1 MNLRSPSHAWNGGPC
16 WGVVLLTALTSGG
29 LTRAAEAAG
38 PEPRAV
44 VARCTSPD
52 GTLLSRESSGKDWKP
67 VAKTVMVSSRDVL
80 LALPGVQAVVETEP
94 PGVSLTLF
102 GGWPQLSPSPVLESE
117 VMLHDSRAY
126 DLDFTLREG
135 RVLLTNTKEKGPARI
150 WVRLPGFAW
159 QLTLAEPGTRVGLEI
174 YGRWPRGVRFSKEPR
189 PGEEPTK
196 VLVLLMLKGQ
206 AQLTTDTHSYEMS
219 APPGPA
225 LMTWDSV
232 AGEASGPQRLRAL
245 PAWAD
250 PNVLVPA
257 EGKAVEE
264 VVRAYQAK
272 LKKTGSPEEALTALL
287 DAATTETDKSRAAQ
301 MREFAVLGWNALDDL
316 PRVAEA
322 LADPRSADVRDAAVL
337 ALRMW
342 IGAQAGR
349 DQQLHRFLQDRLGY
363 TDRQADAVLDLLHS
377 PFDADK
383 PATYEALIRL
393 LQHPKLAVRQLARWH
408 LYRLAPVGR
417 DIPYDPAATEEER
430 EKAVKAWNEL
440 VPSGQLPKEKKTK
453 ATGDERKP

>member
-1 MNLRSPSHAWNGGPC
+1 MNLRSPYPGGPC
-16 WGVVLLTALTSGG
+16 WALTLLTAFVSVG
-29 LTRAAEAAG
+29 LAFGAEAPG

-52 GTLLSRESSGKDWKP
+52 GTLLSRESGGREWKP

-94 PGVSLTLF
+94 PAAALTLF

-117 VMLHDSRAY
+117 VTLHDSRAY

-135 RVLLTNTKEKGPARI
+135 RVLLTNTKEKGPARV

-159 QLTLAEPGTRVGLEI
+159 QLTLAEPGTRIGLEI
-174 YGRWPRGVRFSKEPR
+174 YGRWPHGVRFSKEQR
-189 PGEEPTK
+189 PGEQPTK

-206 AQLTTDTHSYEMS
+206 AQLTTDTHSYELS

-225 LMTWDSV
+225 LMEWDSV
-232 AGEASGPQRLRAL
+232 AGEASGPQRLKAL

-264 VVRAYQAK
+264 VVRTYKAA
-272 LKKTGSPEEALTALL
+272 LKKAGSPEEAITALL
-287 DAATTETDKSRAAQ
+287 DAAAMEKDKSRAAEL
-301 MREFAVLGWNALDDL
+301 REFAVLGWNAMGDL

-322 LADPRSADVRDAAVL
+322 LADPHSADVRDAAVL
-337 ALRMW
+337 GLRMW
-342 IGAQAGR
+342 IGAEAGR
-349 DQQLHRFLQDRLGY
+349 DQILYRLLEERLGY
-363 TDRQADAVLDLLHS
+363 TDRQAEAVLDLLHS
-377 PFDADK
+377 PFDAEA

-393 LQHPKLAVRQLARWH
+393 LQHPKPAVRQLARWH
-408 LYRLAPVGR
+408 LYRLVPAGR
-417 DIPYDPAATEEER
+417 DIPYDPAASEEER
-430 EKAVKAWNEL
+430 EKAVKAWQEL
-440 VPSGQLPKEKKTK
+440 VPSGGLPKEKKTK
-453 ATGDERKP
+453 ETGDGRKQ

>member
-1 MNLRSPSHAWNGGPC
+1 MNLRSPLYGWNGGPC
-16 WGVVLLTALTSGG
+16 WTAALLTALTLGG
-29 LTRAAEAAG
+29 LARAADAVPTG

-44 VARCTSPD
+44 VARCVSPD
-52 GTLLSRESSGKDWKP
+52 GTLLSREASGKDWKP
-67 VAKTVMVSSRDVL
+67 VAKTVMVSSRDLL
-80 LALPGVQAVVETEP
+80 LALPGVQATVETEP
-94 PGVSLTLF
+94 PGVRLELF
-102 GGWPQLSPSPVLESE
+102 GGWPQLSPSPVLASE

-135 RVLLTNTKEKGPARI
+135 RVLLTNTKEKGSARI

-159 QLTLAEPGTRVGLEI
+159 QLTLAEPGTRIGLEI
-174 YGRWPRGVRFSKEPR
+174 YGRWARGVRFSKEPR
-189 PGEEPTK
+189 PGDEPTK

-206 AQLTTDTHSYEMS
+206 AQLQTDTHSYELS

-232 AGEASGPQRLRAL
+232 AGEASGPQRLKAL

-264 VVRAYQAK
+264 VVRSYQAK
-272 LKKTGSPEEALTALL
+272 LKKTGSPEEAMKALL
-287 DAATTETDKSRAAQ
+287 DAAATEKDKSRAAE

-316 PRVAEA
+316 PRVVEA

-342 IGAQAGR
+342 IGAYAGR
-349 DQQLHRFLQDRLGY
+349 DQELYRLLQDHLGY
-363 TDRQADAVLDLLHS
+363 TERQADAVLDLLHS
-377 PFDADK
+377 PFDADN

-393 LQHPKLAVRQLARWH
+393 LQHPKLAVRELARWH

-417 DIPYDPAATEEER
+417 DIPYDPAGTEEER
-430 EKAVKAWNEL
+430 EKAVKAWSAL
-440 VPSGQLPKEKKTK
+440 VPSGELPKEKK
-453 ATGDERKP
+453 P

>member
-1 MNLRSPSHAWNGGPC
+1 MSRRCSTLQRGAVFVRRPLENWAFGRIALLGDAPHLKDAGVYRLNG
-16 WGVVLLTALTSGG
+16 AFH
-29 LTRAAEAAG
+29 
-38 PEPRAV
+38 
-44 VARCTSPD
+44 D
-52 GTLLSRESSGKDWKP
+52 G
-67 VAKTVMVSSRDVL
+67 
-80 LALPGVQAVVETEP
+80 
-94 PGVSLTLF
+94 
-102 GGWPQLSPSPVLESE
+102 
-117 VMLHDSRAY
+117 RAY

-174 YGRWPRGVRFSKEPR
+174 YGRWPRGVRFAKEPR

-206 AQLTTDTHSYEMS
+206 AQLTTDTHSYELS

-257 EGKAVEE
+257 EGKAVDE
-264 VVRAYQAK
+264 VVRTYKAT
-272 LKKTGSPEEALTALL
+272 LKKTGSPEETMTALFNA
-287 DAATTETDKSRAAQ
+287 AATEKDKSRAAQ

-322 LADPRSADVRDAAVL
+322 LADPGSADVRDAAVL

-342 IGAQAGR
+342 IGAEVGR
-349 DQQLHRFLQDRLGY
+349 DQQLHR
-363 TDRQADAVLDLLHS
+363 
-377 PFDADK
+377 
-383 PATYEALIRL
+383 
-393 LQHPKLAVRQLARWH
+393 
-408 LYRLAPVGR
+408 
-417 DIPYDPAATEEER
+417 
-430 EKAVKAWNEL
+430 
-440 VPSGQLPKEKKTK
+440 
-453 ATGDERKP
+453 